1 MMRNIEGN
9 QVGKELR
16 AGPLG
21 LATQWSLVALASCV
35 SDELRDREPREGAGG
50 EDTETAS
57 DAALAKPG
65 CGFSSQLL

>member
-21 LATQWSLVALASCV
+21 LATQWLLVALASCV
-35 SDELRDREPREGAGG
+35 SV
-50 EDTETAS
+50 
-57 DAALAKPG
+57 
-65 CGFSSQLL
+65 